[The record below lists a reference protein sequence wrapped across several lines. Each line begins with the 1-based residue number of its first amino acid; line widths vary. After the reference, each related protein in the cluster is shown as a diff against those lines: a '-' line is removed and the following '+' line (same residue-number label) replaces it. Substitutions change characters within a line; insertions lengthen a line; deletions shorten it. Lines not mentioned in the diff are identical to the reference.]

1 MFPGQA
7 ARLRQIRVSPSV
19 MKILDIPQS
28 GKRGLTVSM
37 GGRYG
42 QVSRALVIPSNPRTA
57 AQLNVRQL
65 MSTQAAAWRA
75 LTQAQRAA
83 WIAAAALDKSRSRLG
98 QSGPLTGS
106 QLFVKVNVNLTLF
119 GQAAVNMPPAQPV
132 FPALAPQNL
141 VITNAGGVI
150 AIKLT
155 CPADPGEN
163 TIVRA
168 AAPQSA
174 GRQVCND
181 FRILGV
187 CPAPVLGSSDVT
199 ALYSARFGAPAVG
212 SKVFVRCN
220 QFVDGYEDLPHEFY
234 AIVPASA

>member
-1 MFPGQA
+1 M
-7 ARLRQIRVSPSV
+7 S
-19 MKILDIPQS
+19 ILDIPQS
-28 GKRGLTVSM
+28 GKRGLSVSM

-42 QVSRALVIPSNPRTA
+42 QVNRALVIPSKPRTA
-57 AQLNVRQL
+57 AHLNVRQL
-65 MSTQAAAWRA
+65 MSIQAAAWRA

-83 WIAAAALDKSRSRLG
+83 WIATAALAKSRSQLG

-106 QLFVKVNVNLTLF
+106 QLFVKVNLNLTLF
-119 GQAAVNMPPAQPV
+119 GQPAVVKPPAQPV
-132 FPALAPQNL
+132 FPTLAPQNL
-141 VITNAGGVI
+141 VITNAGGGVI
-150 AIKLT
+150 AIQLT
-155 CPADPGEN
+155 CLIDPGEN

-168 AAPQSA
+168 ADPQSA

-187 CPAPVLGSSDVT
+187 CPAPVLGASDMT
-199 ALYSARFGAPAVG
+199 TLYNARFGLPAAG